1 MNPSPAATSTVT
13 NRLSV
18 AVVGG
23 GVIGL
28 SAAWELAES
37 GCTVD
42 LFDEQL
48 GLGASYA
55 AAGMLAPVS
64 EAAYDEE
71 DLLAAGLESAQ
82 VWPHFAGRLAR
93 ASGVD
98 VGYRPTGS
106 LLVGHDQDDARQLQ
120 RHAALLARHGLA
132 AEPLTSRQ
140 TRALEPAL
148 SPRTTAGLH
157 VPGDHSVDNRS
168 LLRALIQA
176 ASRRGVRL
184 HPHRAAVQCEPDRPG
199 DSRAVGVRA
208 VGVRAVGVRAA
219 DDSIHRADVVL
230 VAAGFGSASVAG
242 LPAHVLPPVRPVKGQ
257 ILRLAG
263 GTGLLTRTVRALVA
277 GVPVYLVPRASGE
290 IVVGATSEDVGLDA
304 RVTAGATLELLR
316 AAIAVVPDVAELEVT
331 ESMARFRPA
340 SPDNA
345 PLVGSCGVDG
355 LLVATGHYRG
365 GVLLAPVTARAVVDL
380 VHQRPLSFAVRAL
393 TPQRFAHAS
402 ATAPA
407 PASATALGAAS

>member
-1 MNPSPAATSTVT
+1 MNPTPAAPSTVP
-13 NRLSV
+13 NRLCV
-18 AVVGG
+18 AVIGG

-28 SAAWELAES
+28 SAAWELAVS
-37 GCTVD
+37 GCSVD
-42 LFDEQL
+42 LFDDQL

-64 EAAYDEE
+64 EAAYDED
-71 DLLAAGLESAQ
+71 DLLAAGLESARA
-82 VWPHFAGRLAR
+82 WPDFAARLAR

-148 SPRTTAGLH
+148 SPRTTSGLH

-168 LLRALIQA
+168 LLRALVQA

-184 HPHRAAVQCEPDRPG
+184 HPHRAAVECQPDQPG
-199 DSRAVGVRA
+199 DRRATGVRA
-208 VGVRAVGVRAA
+208 
-219 DDSIHRADVVL
+219 DDGSRHRADVVL

-263 GTGLLTRTVRALVA
+263 GAGLLTRTVRALVA

-290 IVVGATSEDVGLDA
+290 IVVGATSEDVGCDA

-316 AAIAVVPDVAELEVT
+316 AAVAVVPDIAELEVT

-345 PLVGSCGVDG
+345 PLVGTCGVER

-380 VHQRPLSFAVRAL
+380 VHQRPLSSSMRAL
-393 TPQRFAHAS
+393 TPQRFAS
-402 ATAPA
+402 APA
-407 PASATALGAAS
+407 PAPALGAAP